1 MMIERAVIMG
11 LGQSQRGSQTALVTG
26 TLLGMGGRESIRIG
40 VPVMWPNPNSE
51 IIMWSCPLTS
61 VCLSPGPAEEGPVER
76 AAACHRT
83 ELAFPEALHR
93 VPGPAGAARQQIALL
108 K

>member
-1 MMIERAVIMG
+1 MG

-40 VPVMWPNPNSE
+40 VPVMWPNPNTVKLSCGV
-51 IIMWSCPLTS
+51 SCPLTS